1 MQLQFTKMQGTG
13 NDFIVIDAI
22 HQDISHLTQAHWRA
36 LADRKFGVGA
46 DQILIVDKAT
56 TVDADF
62 KYRIFNH
69 DGTEVEQCGN
79 GSRCFVRFVR
89 EKGLTQKKEIRVEVA
104 HTILTLTELDDGRVK
119 VNMGSPILEHHL
131 SPFKANGFSTR
142 NIGQTQEYAL
152 PVSDHQI
159 WVTPVSMGNPHAVQ
173 FVPSV
178 DLAPL
183 SSQGPLIEH
192 HLAFPQ
198 YVNAGFVEIVN
209 RQIIKIRV
217 FERGAG
223 ETLSCGTGA
232 CAAVV
237 AGILQNRLDSPVLVK
252 TRGGDLEI
260 EWGVELHG
268 TLAMVMMT
276 GPAATVFEGKMEV

>member
-1 MQLQFTKMQGTG
+1 MQLQFTKMQGAG

-22 HQDISHLTQAHWRA
+22 HQDISHLTAVDWRK
-36 LADRKFGVGA
+36 LADRKFGIGA
-46 DQILIVDKAT
+46 DQILIVEKAT
-56 TVDADF
+56 ISDADF

-89 EKGLTQKKEIRVEVA
+89 EKGLTQKTEIQVEVA

-119 VNMGSPILEHHL
+119 VNMGAAILEHHL
-131 SPFKANGFSTR
+131 IPFINEGLP
-142 NIGQTQEYAL
+142 TQIVGEAHEYAL
-152 PVSDHQI
+152 SISEKTV
-159 WVTPVSMGNPHAVQ
+159 WMTPVSMGNPHAVQ
-173 FVPSV
+173 IVESV

-183 SSQGPLIEH
+183 SSHGPLIETH
-192 HLAFPQ
+192 PAFPQ
-198 YVNAGFVEIVN
+198 RVNAGFVEIIN
-209 RQIIKIRV
+209 RHTIKIRV

-232 CAAVV
+232 CAAAV

-260 EWGVELHG
+260 AWEFKNQGG
-268 TLAMVMMT
+268 LAKVMMT
-276 GPAATVFEGKMEV
+276 GPATTVFDGYINI

>member
-1 MQLQFTKMQGTG
+1 
-13 NDFIVIDAI
+13 
-22 HQDISHLTQAHWRA
+22 
-36 LADRKFGVGA
+36 
-46 DQILIVDKAT
+46 
-56 TVDADF
+56 
-62 KYRIFNH
+62 
-69 DGTEVEQCGN
+69 
-79 GSRCFVRFVR
+79 
-89 EKGLTQKKEIRVEVA
+89 
-104 HTILTLTELDDGRVK
+104 
-119 VNMGSPILEHHL
+119 
-131 SPFKANGFSTR
+131 
-142 NIGQTQEYAL
+142 
-152 PVSDHQI
+152 
-159 WVTPVSMGNPHAVQ
+159 MGNPHAVQ

-178 DLAPL
+178 DLAPF